1 MLAASRIIRPRMTRD
16 LLPSLH
22 LPAPP
27 QRILLIK
34 PSALGD
40 VVHALPV
47 LNLLKRRW
55 PEAQVSWLIGSA
67 FAGLLEGHPQLH
79 EVIRFDRDRF
89 ASAWWN
95 PAALIELARFGRDL
109 RRRHF
114 DLVID
119 LQGLLRSGFTT
130 GIARSPLRVGF
141 ANAREMAWLFYTHRV
156 PVESSEL
163 HALDR
168 YLLVAE
174 ALGCGREPIEFI
186 FAVDDEDRAAAQR
199 LTRDVDRYAVL
210 IPGTNW
216 ATKRWPIEHFAALVA
231 PLRDRFGLQAVVAG
245 SRREADLAS
254 QIPGAINLAG
264 QTNLRHLVALLE
276 RADLVIANDSGPMH
290 IAAALGRPLVTM
302 FGPTNPVRTGP
313 WNRDDSVVRV
323 AIPCSPCYSRR
334 CSHTS
339 CMKWLTTS
347 AVLDVVE
354 QQLRASG
361 DASIPVHGVVTA

>member
-1 MLAASRIIRPRMTRD
+1 MPPAPIIQ
-16 LLPSLH
+16 LS
-22 LPAPP
+22 APP

-55 PEAQVSWLIGSA
+55 PDAQVSWLVSSA
-67 FAGLLEGHPQLH
+67 FAGLLEGHPELH
-79 EVIRFDRDRF
+79 EVIRFDRHRF

-95 PAALIELARFGRDL
+95 PAALLELIRFGRDL

-119 LQGLLRSGFTT
+119 LQGLFRSGFTT
-130 GIARSPLRVGF
+130 RIVRAPLRVGF

-156 PVESSEL
+156 PVDSPDQ

-174 ALGCGREPIEFI
+174 ALGCGREPVEFK
-186 FAVDDEDRAAAQR
+186 FALDDRDRHAVRQ
-199 LTRDVDRYAVL
+199 LTGGADRYVVL

-216 ATKRWPIEHFAALVA
+216 PTKRWPVEHFASLLE
-231 PLRDRFGLQAVVAG
+231 PLRDRFDLQTVVAG
-245 SRREADLAS
+245 SRSETDLAS

-264 QTNLRHLVALLE
+264 KTNLRQLVALLE
-276 RADLVIANDSGPMH
+276 SAALVIANDSGPMH
-290 IAAALGRPLVTM
+290 IAAALDRPLVTM

-313 WNRDDSVVRV
+313 WNRDESVVRV
-323 AIPCSPCYSRR
+323 DIPCSPCYSRR

-339 CMKWLTTS
+339 CMHWLPAS
-347 AVLDVVE
+347 AVLDVAE
-354 QQLRASG
+354 QQIRANGADAAHRLRVIKA
-361 DASIPVHGVVTA
+361 